1 MAERRAPEGA
11 GPGAGP
17 GQSPG
22 QSPRHPSTGEQ
33 RIGRGGRVG
42 RLLKAVG
49 FGLAFAVPVTALAFV
64 VRERV
69 SQVIDLDARL
79 VSAATDITRDNPWL
93 RTFLIDWQEVTQP
106 KWLYIAATVVCVV
119 VWRRHGSP
127 TRAAWA
133 FVTMMV
139 AWNLQLVLK
148 EVVRRARPIVADPIE
163 HAPGFSFPSGHVAN
177 AAAIATAMVLLL
189 WPFLGRRARVAVADG
204 GLVLVVVTCLDRV
217 FLGVH
222 YPSDVTAGV
231 LFGVGLVTAS
241 YLGYRGWNPLAPDDS
256 PLPEPAPFADSAHR
270 RGTPRGPS

>member
-1 MAERRAPEGA
+1 M
-11 GPGAGP
+11 
-17 GQSPG
+17 
-22 QSPRHPSTGEQ
+22 
-33 RIGRGGRVG
+33 
-42 RLLKAVG
+42 LKAVG
-49 FGLAFAVPVTALAFV
+49 FGLAFAVPVTVLAFV

-69 SQVIDLDARL
+69 SQVIELDERL

-93 RTFLIDWQEVTQP
+93 RTFLIGWQEATQP
-106 KWLYIAATVVCVV
+106 KWLYIAATAVCVV
-119 VWRRHGSP
+119 VWKRRGSP

-189 WPFLGRRARVAVADG
+189 WPFLGRRGRAAKVG
-204 GLVLVVVTCLDRV
+204 GGVVFVVVTCLDRV

-222 YPSDVTAGV
+222 YPSDTAAGV

-241 YLGYRGWNPLAPDDS
+241 YLGYRGWNPVAPDD
-256 PLPEPAPFADSAHR
+256 PPPTEPAPPRTSAYPQ
-270 RGTPRGPS
+270 GTPKGPP

>member
-1 MAERRAPEGA
+1 MAERRASDGGA
-11 GPGAGP
+11 QELPS
-17 GQSPG
+17 Q
-22 QSPRHPSTGEQ
+22 HPSTGEQ

-49 FGLAFAVPVTALAFV
+49 FGLAFAVPVTVLAFV

-69 SQVIDLDARL
+69 SQVIELDERL

-93 RTFLIDWQEVTQP
+93 RTFLIGWQEATQP
-106 KWLYIAATVVCVV
+106 KWLYIAATAVCVV
-119 VWRRHGSP
+119 VWKRRGSP

-189 WPFLGRRARVAVADG
+189 WPFLGRRGRAAKVG
-204 GLVLVVVTCLDRV
+204 GGVVFVVVTCLDRV

-222 YPSDVTAGV
+222 YPSDTAAGV

-241 YLGYRGWNPLAPDDS
+241 YLGYRGWNPVAPDD
-256 PLPEPAPFADSAHR
+256 PPPTEPAPPRTSAYPQ
-270 RGTPRGPS
+270 GTPKGPP